1 MRLTNEMKNK
11 MTEEELM
18 EYLERNKWKN
28 RLATIISD
36 WRLYLMLLP
45 LVVVFFCWKYLPM
58 YGLIIAFKDYNPV
71 TGITES
77 PFVGLYNFHNLMFG
91 GNSTSFWR
99 AFRNTFV
106 LSFYGL
112 LFGFPFPIILA
123 LFFSEIKSNIL
134 RGALQIF
141 TYLPKFISTVVT
153 TTIIAMLLK
162 NGNDD
167 YKMAPGVLSQLFL
180 FLGVPNGA
188 GLLREASAFRAI
200 YHVSGIWEG
209 AGYGSIVYFASIMGI
224 SPTNY
229 EAARIDGANKMS
241 QIRYVTLPGMS
252 STLVIMLILRI
263 GSLLDVGY
271 EKIILLLEAA
281 GNSNALYETAEVLS
295 TFSYRVGMLGGQDGV
310 AAASDFFNAIIAML
324 LVIGSNMISRRV
336 SDTSLY

>member
-1 MRLTNEMKNK
+1 MRLTNEMKSK
-11 MTEEELM
+11 MTEEELF
-18 EYLERNKWKN
+18 EYLEKNKWKN
-28 RLATIISD
+28 RLATIVSD
-36 WRLYLMLLP
+36 WRLYVMLLP

-71 TGITES
+71 SGITES
-77 PFVGLYNFHNLMFG
+77 PFVGLYHFHNLMFG
-91 GNSTSFWR
+91 GSSASFWR

-123 LFFSEIKSNIL
+123 LFFSEIKSNVL
-134 RGALQIF
+134 RGTLQIF

-153 TTIIAMLLK
+153 TTMVALLLK
-162 NGNDD
+162 NGNPQ
-167 YKMAPGVLSQLFL
+167 YGMAPGVLSQLFQ
-180 FLGVPNGA
+180 FLGVENA
-188 GLLREASAFRAI
+188 TGLLTDYKAFRAI

-209 AGYGSIVYFASIMGI
+209 AGYGSIVYFAAIMGI

-271 EKIILLLEAA
+271 EKIILLLEASGSA
-281 GNSNALYETAEVLS
+281 NDLYETAEVLS
-295 TFSYRVGMLGGQDGV
+295 TFSYRVGMQGGQDGL

>member
-77 PFVGLYNFHNLMFG
+77 PFVGLFNFHNLMFG

-123 LFFSEIKSNIL
+123 LFFSEIKSNVL

-167 YKMAPGVLSQLFL
+167 YAMAPGVLSQLFL
-180 FLGVPNGA
+180 WLGVPNGA

-295 TFSYRVGMLGGQDGV
+295 TFSYRVGMVGGQDGV

>member
-1 MRLTNEMKNK
+1 MQLTNEMKNK

-28 RLATIISD
+28 RVATIISD

-58 YGLIIAFKDYNPV
+58 YGLLIAFKDYNPV
-71 TGITES
+71 TGVTES
-77 PFVGLYNFHNLMFG
+77 PFVGLFNFHNLMFG

-123 LFFSEIKSNIL
+123 LFFSEIKSNVL
-134 RGALQIF
+134 RSGLQIL

-153 TTIIAMLLK
+153 TTIIALLLK
-162 NGNDD
+162 GGNAD
-167 YKMAPGVLSQLFL
+167 YNFAPGVLSQLFL
-180 FLGVPNGA
+180 FLGVPNA
-188 GLLREASAFRAI
+188 TDLLRDASAFRAI

-271 EKIILLLEAA
+271 EKIILLFEASGGA
-281 GNSNALYETAEVLS
+281 NRLYETAEVLS
-295 TFSYRVGMLGGQDGV
+295 TFSYRVGMQGGQNGV